1 MAIPVHPGRAS
12 LAFVGRR
19 EPLDALAAA
28 LHDAREG
35 RSRLALVEGPA
46 GIGKTAL
53 IDRFLAEA
61 GDVTVLRASGD
72 ESERELAGGV
82 LDQLLRRAGEAPGE
96 LPEVAGHVA
105 LGARA
110 LDLLGV
116 LQDERPVVLA
126 IDDAHWA
133 DALSLRALL
142 FVVRRLVAD
151 RVLVILATREA
162 VPVLPEG
169 LAKAAQAS
177 GPWLVLKPF
186 SAAEL
191 RELARAR
198 GVDLSA
204 GAVRRPGLAPGG
216 QPPFPAGPAGRAAP
230 RGRPPPPHP

>member
-19 EPLDALAAA
+19 EPLDALSAA
-28 LHDAREG
+28 LQDAGEG

-53 IDRFLAEA
+53 IDRFLADA
-61 GDVTVLRASGD
+61 GDATILRASGD

-96 LPEVAGHVA
+96 LPASHVE
-105 LGARA
+105 LGARL

-116 LQDERPVVLA
+116 LQDERPVVVA

-169 LAKAAQAS
+169 LPKAAQAG
-177 GPWLVLKPF
+177 GPWVVPQPV
-186 SAAEL
+186 SAPDL
-191 RELARAR
+191 RA
-198 GVDLSA
+198 
-204 GAVRRPGLAPGG
+204 
-216 QPPFPAGPAGRAAP
+216 
-230 RGRPPPPHP
+230 